1 MVDLRRLA
9 PDAARAA
16 LAEWLAE
23 RDEPAYRARQV
34 FRRLWER
41 PVESWDDST
50 ELPAGLRRA
59 LAAALPPRRLRPAA
73 GPGARDGPGKDPGG
87 LGGGGGG
94 EAGPLPRGEAGAP
107 GNSSPGG

>member
-1 MVDLRRLA
+1 MGAWLSPA

-41 PVESWDDST
+41 PVESWDDAT

-59 LAAALPPRRLRPAA
+59 LAAALPLRRVRLSAR
-73 GPGARDGPGKDPGG
+73 PGARDGTEKYLWDPGEGGAGG
-87 LGGGGGG
+87 LG
-94 EAGPLPRGEAGAP
+94 PRP
-107 GNSSPGG
+107 

>member
-41 PVESWDDST
+41 PVESWDDAT

-59 LAAALPPRRLRPAA
+59 LAAALPLRRVRLSGRQ
-73 GPGARDGPGKDPGG
+73 GPRDGPGKNLWG
-87 LGGGGGG
+87 LGGGGAGKMGIIPNGG
-94 EAGPLPRGEAGAP
+94 RGAAV
-107 GNSSPGG
+107 NS